1 MTKDINSAELATV
14 IGGGWTTNFSIGG
27 LCLASGPIGTLLCVG
42 AYNGYKDSAR
52 QDERRQQQ

>member
-42 AYNGYKDSAR
+42 AYNGYKDTAR
-52 QDERRQQQ
+52 